1 MSASVLHSDRRHREF
16 LPEDL
21 GSGLR
26 GWLRRLSGA
35 VLLGLM
41 GLGWLGLLSWELPT
55 ADTAATGGG
64 FLTHL
69 IGRLPGQAADMLL
82 QSLGF
87 GATILF
93 SIPTFWAF
101 DQLSRRPLHRPF
113 RRMLLWP
120 SAALISACA
129 LAALP
134 APGAWPF
141 SRGMGGVLGDQG
153 LGLARMLLSA
163 AGPEQAGVIGGL
175 GFAVLA
181 AVLFGL
187 SVRCYAPGVQE
198 DAAAAEPSLGPSQKT
213 EKSSVWDFGREPDT
227 EETTVNWDG
236 ELGFAPDVD
245 RPRSPARPD
254 RDEPSVGMASPHAG
268 QAPAFVPMAEPEA
281 ASPSAAVPEDLADDA
296 AMPMHVPYDDMP
308 DDDDEQSR
316 RMAQRFAPK
325 PKAAEPYT
333 DDTAMTGEPPAWPGW
348 RTFLERAGE
357 AVASATAKA
366 TATAVA
372 QQAIDQP
379 ATIVVQQAAMSAVAA
394 AVAAPA
400 PAGPAPVPRH
410 FKTEAPVADDLA
422 TGSVRT
428 WKEVSSIY
436 RLPSVTLLAPTE
448 AKNLRPESNNAEL
461 VAAARRLEDVLADF
475 GVRGKII
482 SVLPG
487 PGITHYELETAA
499 GVKLTR
505 VIGLAEDIARSL
517 GVTTARVSAIPGRS
531 SIGIELPNE
540 RHEHISLRG
549 LMETRS
555 YRHNLH
561 ALPLALG
568 MGVDRQP
575 IISDLAQ
582 LPGLLVTGEPGSGKS
597 TALSAMLLSLLVRLT
612 PEELRLLV
620 IDPKGVDHRG
630 FDGVS
635 HLLSPVLSDAAQA
648 SSALSWCVAEMEE
661 RLKVMAKLNLRG
673 IGTYNN
679 AVRNALRQ
687 GTGFKRQV
695 QTGFDR
701 RTGRALYEEES
712 FAPKA
717 MPYIVVAVDDLELLL
732 QGAGEEADQ
741 SLQRLGQM
749 ARSAGIH
756 IVASTGRVNSDK
768 LSAGLR
774 ANLPARLTFK
784 LPTRAQSRMA
794 INDGGAELL
803 LGAGDLLFGCGGAP
817 ARGQA
822 PMLGERDVAKV
833 VEAIRRQ
840 GPSNYEP
847 AIGHAMTPQAKSS
860 VDTETY
866 QQAVSLT
873 IQQGGMS
880 VADLRARLGLAY
892 GVANDLMGRMQETGL
907 VASEPD
913 EQGRRPVL
921 LGRTASA

>member
-1 MSASVLHSDRRHREF
+1 MSASLLHSVKSHREF
-16 LPEDL
+16 LPEQL

-26 GWLRRLSGA
+26 GWLRRCSGA
-35 VLLGLM
+35 ALLGLM
-41 GLGWLGLLSWELPT
+41 TLGWLGLLSWELP
-55 ADTAATGGG
+55 AQDFSATSGGL
-64 FLTHL
+64 LTHL
-69 IGRLPGQAADMLL
+69 IGRTPGAIADMLL

-87 GATILF
+87 GAAVLF

-101 DQLSRRPLHRPF
+101 DQLSRRALHRPV
-113 RRMLLWP
+113 RRLLMWP
-120 SAALISACA
+120 SATLAAACA
-129 LAALP
+129 LSAIP
-134 APGAWPF
+134 APAAWPF
-141 SRGMGGVLGDQG
+141 SRGFGGVVGDQG
-153 LGLARMLLSA
+153 LAITRALLSF
-163 AGPEQAGVIGGL
+163 AGTDFASAIGGL
-175 GFAVLA
+175 GFAILA
-181 AVLFGL
+181 AVLFAL
-187 SVRCYAPGVQE
+187 SVRSYAPAIE
-198 DAAAAEPSLGPSQKT
+198 DSDAVAEPSLSSNAKT
-213 EKSSVWDFGREPDT
+213 EKSSLWDFGREPAAEDQA
-227 EETTVNWDG
+227 NAWDG
-236 ELGFAPDVD
+236 ELGFAPDG
-245 RPRSPARPD
+245 ARQTEKAQAD
-254 RDEPSVGMASPHAG
+254 VRVAAPSKG
-268 QAPAFVPMAEPEA
+268 QAPAFVRMVDPDAEA
-281 ASPSAAVPEDLADDA
+281 GSAPSAAASEAAADDD

-308 DDDDEQSR
+308 EEDDEQSR
-316 RMAQRFAPK
+316 LMAKRFAPK
-325 PKAAEPYT
+325 PKSAEAEST
-333 DDTAMTGEPPAWPGW
+333 ETEFSGEPPAWPGW
-348 RTFLERAGE
+348 KAFLERAGE
-357 AVASATAKA
+357 AVATAKA
-366 TATAVA
+366 SV
-372 QQAIDQP
+372 
-379 ATIVVQQAAMSAVAA
+379 VAA
-394 AVAAPA
+394 VPAKAAEAAPEVQSAPAAVSAPA
-400 PAGPAPVPRH
+400 PIVPPRH

-428 WKEVSSIY
+428 WKEAATLY
-436 RLPSVTLLAPTE
+436 RLPPVTLLAPTE
-448 AKNLRPESNNAEL
+448 NKNLRPESDNSEL

-487 PGITHYELETAA
+487 PAVTHYELEPAA

-505 VIGLAEDIARSL
+505 VIGLAEDIARTL
-517 GVTTARVSAIPGRS
+517 GMTTARVAAIPGRS

-540 RHEHISLRG
+540 RHEIVSLRG

-561 ALPLALG
+561 ALPIAIG
-568 MGVDRQP
+568 MGIDRQP

-582 LPGLLVTGEPGSGKS
+582 LPGLLVSGEPGSGKS
-597 TALSAMLLSLLVRLT
+597 TALSAMLLSLLVRMT

-648 SSALSWCVAEMEE
+648 SSALAWCVAEMEE

-679 AVRNALRQ
+679 SVRNALRQ
-687 GTGFKRQV
+687 GTGFKRKV

-701 RTGRALYEEES
+701 KTGRAIYEEES

-717 MPYIVVAVDDLELLL
+717 MPYIAVVIDDLELLL
-732 QGAGEEADQ
+732 QGADEDTDQ
-741 SLQRLGQM
+741 ALQRLGQM

-756 IVASTGRVNSDK
+756 IIAATGRLDSDK

-774 ANLPARLTFK
+774 SNLPARLTFK
-784 LPTRAQSRMA
+784 LPSKAQSRLA
-794 INDGGAELL
+794 ISDGGAELL
-803 LGAGDLLFGCGGAP
+803 LGAGDLLFGVGGAP
-817 ARGQA
+817 VRGQA

-840 GPSNYEP
+840 GPPNYEA
-847 AIGHAMTPQAKSS
+847 AIGQAMTPQAKPL

-907 VASEPD
+907 VSAEVD
-913 EQGRRPVL
+913 DKGRRPVL